1 MVLPYPPGVPLIM
14 PGEKITV
21 KSRKVLDYLIM
32 LENIGKEVPGFASD
46 IHGAEEDEDGDLTI
60 KVLD

>member
-1 MVLPYPPGVPLIM
+1 M